1 MATIVSE
8 KVKFDLEF
16 LLKTSPRVLD
26 NMIGT
31 PSGLSEWFADNVNI
45 RDDEYTFYWDGS
57 MQSARL
63 ISRKPNASI
72 RFQWIE
78 DEEEGLDTYF
88 EMTITVDPMT
98 KAVIMTVSDF
108 AEEDEVEESRR
119 LWEKQ
124 ISNLRRVLGA

>member
-1 MATIVSE
+1 MATTVSE

-45 RDDEYTFYWDGS
+45 KDDEYTFFWDGS
-57 MQSARL
+57 MQVARL
-63 ISRKPNASI
+63 INRKPNAGI

-78 DEEEGLDTYF
+78 DEEEGMDTYF

-98 KAVIMTVSDF
+98 KAVIMTVTDF
-108 AEEDEVEESRR
+108 AEEDEVDESRR

>member
-45 RDDEYTFYWDGS
+45 KDDEYTFFWDGS
-57 MQSARL
+57 IQSARL
-63 ISRKPNASI
+63 ISRKPNAGI

-78 DEEEGLDTYF
+78 DEEEDMDTYF

-98 KAVIMTVSDF
+98 KAVIMSVTDF
-108 AEEDEVEESRR
+108 AEEDEVDESRR

>member
-8 KVKFDLEF
+8 KVKFNLEF

-45 RDDEYTFYWDGS
+45 KDDEYTFFWDGS

-63 ISRKPNASI
+63 ISRKANAGI

-98 KAVIMTVSDF
+98 KAVIITVTDF

-124 ISNLRRVLGA
+124 IGNLKRVLGA

>member
-1 MATIVSE
+1 MATTVSE

-45 RDDEYTFYWDGS
+45 KDDEYTFFWDGS

-63 ISRKPNASI
+63 ISRKTNAGI

-78 DEEEGLDTYF
+78 DEEEDMDTYF

-98 KAVIMTVSDF
+98 KAVIMTVTDF
-108 AEEDEVEESRR
+108 AEEDEVDESRR